1 MVVIESQQVPQQV
14 IFYLSLAYL
23 VKSSLHVCITHL
35 FPKVNDLLDLLD
47 KLPVYC
53 VHLR

>member
-1 MVVIESQQVPQQV
+1 MVVIESQKVPQQV

-23 VKSSLHVCITHL
+23 VKSSLHVYITYL
-35 FPKVNDLLDLLD
+35 FHKVNDLLDLLD
-47 KLPVYC
+47 KLSFYC